1 MIKTEL
7 EIFQLYYSSSTGFPI
22 GGSTSVQDGRL
33 AEGKAGFKQM
43 PSQALKAAF

>member
-33 AEGKAGFKQM
+33 TEGKAASNRC
-43 PSQALKAAF
+43 PLKL